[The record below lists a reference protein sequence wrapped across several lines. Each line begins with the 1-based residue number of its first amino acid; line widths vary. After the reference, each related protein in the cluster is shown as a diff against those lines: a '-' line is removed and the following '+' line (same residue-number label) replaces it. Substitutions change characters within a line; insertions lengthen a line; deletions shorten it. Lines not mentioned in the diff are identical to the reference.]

1 MPLTTRCRHCG
12 RIFPV
17 HAQQLKER
25 RGKVECPQCGGRFD
39 AVRGLLDEAIPGTE
53 MQKGDIGT
61 GGSPR
66 PAATTPADIL
76 DLSEGRR
83 KRGRA
88 GTALWS
94 LGVLTLVAALLLQ
107 IGWWGREKWLQPPR
121 VRVFAQDLCKRIGCR
136 LELQRLAGTLEIM
149 QPTLSEREER
159 AGGLHLTMVLINKAD
174 VSQRLPQLQLELYD
188 TQGDLTAARR
198 FGPESYLPDKAPGAG
213 LGPGESVRPTLDLE
227 APAAPAAGFRVK
239 LF

>member
-25 RGKVECPQCGGRFD
+25 RGKVECPQCGG
-39 AVRGLLDEAIPGTE
+39 
-53 MQKGDIGT
+53 
-61 GGSPR
+61 
-66 PAATTPADIL
+66 
-76 DLSEGRR
+76 
-83 KRGRA
+83 
-88 GTALWS
+88 
-94 LGVLTLVAALLLQ
+94 
-107 IGWWGREKWLQPPR
+107 
-121 VRVFAQDLCKRIGCR
+121 
-136 LELQRLAGTLEIM
+136 
-149 QPTLSEREER
+149 
-159 AGGLHLTMVLINKAD
+159 
-174 VSQRLPQLQLELYD
+174 
-188 TQGDLTAARR
+188 R